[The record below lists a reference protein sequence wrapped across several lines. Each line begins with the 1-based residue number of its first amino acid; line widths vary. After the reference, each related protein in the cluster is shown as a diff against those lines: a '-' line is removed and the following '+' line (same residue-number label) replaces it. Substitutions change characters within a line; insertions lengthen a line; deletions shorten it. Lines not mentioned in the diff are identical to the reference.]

1 MRKQFKFK
9 DFNEA
14 WSFMSDVALAADQL
28 DHHPEWSNT
37 YNNVE
42 IILTTHDA
50 GEITDLD
57 IKLANKIDTIE
68 KKYKQYKMMNS
79 DYIQRGYF
87 LWSHI

>member
-1 MRKQFKFK
+1 MINNDKSRKLPWPTIKGGLLMRKEFKFK

-14 WSFMSDVALAADQL
+14 WSFMSDVAEVADQL

-57 IKLANKIDTIE
+57 IELANNIDSIE
-68 KKYKQYKMMNS
+68 KKYK
-79 DYIQRGYF
+79 
-87 LWSHI
+87 

>member
-1 MRKQFKFK
+1 
-9 DFNEA
+9 
-14 WSFMSDVALAADQL
+14 MSDVALAADQL

-68 KKYKQYKMMNS
+68 KKYK
-79 DYIQRGYF
+79 
-87 LWSHI
+87 